1 MSVTDSIEATNRSS
15 QGPDLSDFI
24 LSDSDKLGQ
33 KLKAH
38 NALLL
43 RPSSRKILR
52 ELSSREVSGLLGITD
67 AYLRQVTTGNDFAQP
82 ERTST
87 GRYLYTLEQVNAI
100 RRHLARAKPAY
111 LPRRGKGEHL
121 QLISVANFKGGS
133 GKTTTAVHLIQYLAL
148 KGYRVLAVDIDAQ
161 ASLTTMFGLQPE
173 YDVHENETFY
183 AALRYDGER
192 RPIAEI
198 VRKTYID
205 GIDLVPANVEL
216 QEFEHQTAHYSG
228 VGNAAARRFFTR
240 IADALSAVEPDYD
253 IVVFDCPPQL
263 GFMTLATLCASTA
276 FILSIHPQMLDVA
289 SMNQFLAMA
298 GDMLSV
304 VRRNGA
310 GMKFDWMRYLI
321 TRYEPNDVPQA
332 QVVAFLRS
340 IFEDRVL
347 QNMMLK
353 STAVSDAGI
362 AKQTLYEM
370 GKERIHRQTYE
381 RAIEAVNAVN
391 GEIEGLIRA
400 AWGRR

>member
-1 MSVTDSIEATNRSS
+1 
-15 QGPDLSDFI
+15 
-24 LSDSDKLGQ
+24 
-33 KLKAH
+33 
-38 NALLL
+38 
-43 RPSSRKILR
+43 
-52 ELSSREVSGLLGITD
+52 
-67 AYLRQVTTGNDFAQP
+67 
-82 ERTST
+82 
-87 GRYLYTLEQVNAI
+87 
-100 RRHLARAKPAY
+100 
-111 LPRRGKGEHL
+111 
-121 QLISVANFKGGS
+121 
-133 GKTTTAVHLIQYLAL
+133 
-148 KGYRVLAVDIDAQ
+148 
-161 ASLTTMFGLQPE
+161 
-173 YDVHENETFY
+173 
-183 AALRYDGER
+183 
-192 RPIAEI
+192 
-198 VRKTYID
+198 
-205 GIDLVPANVEL
+205 
-216 QEFEHQTAHYSG
+216 
-228 VGNAAARRFFTR
+228 
-240 IADALSAVEPDYD
+240 
-253 IVVFDCPPQL
+253 
-263 GFMTLATLCASTA
+263 MTLATLCASTA